1 VIEAHFGESPPF
13 SLGVEEELMILDAET
28 LEPAA
33 AVEVLL
39 RGAEGLE
46 LAGSLKTELHA
57 SVVELNTGVCDSVEE
72 AVAALRELRAAADRI
87 ARANGLVVAAA
98 GAHPTAPLE
107 SLPVVQEPR
116 YLEML
121 EQVGYPARRQGV
133 NGLHV
138 HVGVESAER
147 CHERLEAVLS
157 WLPVVLALSANS
169 PFVDGVANGMLSNR
183 AGVLAELPRGGPPP
197 AFDSYEAWEGWVE
210 RLVSIGVMADY
221 TRIWWDVRPH
231 PMLGTLEI
239 RIADQPT
246 SLARTELI
254 VQVLRDLVE
263 HAPSRVTPRGDYVQ
277 NRGAAASL
285 GLDAQ
290 LIHPGGG
297 SVDHR
302 QELGHLLAR
311 KVAVGLDQERGGTP
325 DDGQRGPQLMA
336 EHRHQV
342 FHLAG
347 RFRHSQITGW

>member
-1 VIEAHFGESPPF
+1 VIEPHFGESPPF
-13 SLGVEEELMILDAET
+13 SLGVEEELMILDENT

-33 AVEVLL
+33 AVDVLI
-39 RGAEGLE
+39 RGAEGLD
-46 LAGSLKTELHA
+46 LPGSLKTELHA
-57 SVVELNTGVCDSVEE
+57 SVVELNTGVCADVTE
-72 AVAALRELRAAADRI
+72 AIAALRELRVTADRI

-98 GAHPTAPLE
+98 GAHPIVPLE

-147 CHERLEAVLS
+147 CHERFEAVLS

-169 PFVDGVANGMLSNR
+169 PYVDGVANGMLSNR

-197 AFDSYEAWEGWVE
+197 AFDSYTDWVAWVD

-231 PMLGTLEI
+231 PRFGTLEI

-254 VQVLRDLVE
+254 VGVLRDLVE
-263 HAPSRVTPRGDYVQ
+263 HAPPRVTPRGDYIH
-277 NRGAAASL
+277 NRVAAASR

-290 LIHPGGG
+290 FIHPDGE
-297 SVDHR
+297 SMVSARD
-302 QELGHLLAR
+302 LAR
-311 KVAVGLDQERGGTP
+311 DLLGSEPPEPEAYAQLAAGASVAADLVARTLR
-325 DDGQRGPQLMA
+325 
-336 EHRHQV
+336 
-342 FHLAG
+342 
-347 RFRHSQITGW
+347 